1 MSEVPSR
8 RQFLSGQALRDELAR
23 AGKELADR
31 LAESQEREPPAGG
44 DTVRLGKT
52 AMACDVEVIMNPGP
66 AAQIV
71 AASAALDRI
80 DELEAQLSAY
90 RPHSELTLLNQRAGT
105 EAVTVEKELF
115 ELLARAAEISR
126 ATDGAFDPTA
136 GPFVALWRACRN
148 AGRLPTEEELR
159 FTRQSV
165 GCEHLVFDHERQALS
180 YLVEGLQFNL
190 GAIGKGHILDRAGQV
205 MADAQVGDWMIHAG
219 FSSILSR
226 GGHNGAQGWPVG
238 IRNPLFPD
246 RNFATLVLRDRGM
259 STSGSGVQFFRH
271 AGQRY
276 GHILD
281 PRTGWPVDGMLSV
294 TVVAPTA
301 EEADALSTAFFV
313 LGVEKAY
320 LYCHNQPLIGA
331 LLIPTPK
338 RGARLEPIVCNI
350 PDDDLFFAPN

>member
-8 RQFLSGQALRDELAR
+8 RQFLSGQALRDELAW

-31 LAESQEREPPAGG
+31 LAESREREPPQGG

-66 AAQIV
+66 AAQVV
-71 AASAALDRI
+71 AASAALDRV
-80 DELEAQLSAY
+80 DELEAQFSAY
-90 RPHSELTLLNQRAGT
+90 RPHSELTLLNQRAAT
-105 EAVTVEKELF
+105 EAVAVEDELF
-115 ELLARAAEISR
+115 ELLWRAAEISR
-126 ATDGAFDPTA
+126 ATEGAFDPTA
-136 GPFVALWRACRN
+136 GPFVALWRACRD
-148 AGRLPTEEELR
+148 AGRLPTEEELQH
-159 FTRQSV
+159 TRQRV
-165 GCEHLVFDHERQALS
+165 GCEHLVFDHQLRTLS
-180 YLVEGLQFNL
+180 YLVDGLQFNL

-205 MADAQVGDWMIHAG
+205 MTDALITDWMIHAG
-219 FSSILSR
+219 FSSILAR
-226 GGHNGAQGWPVG
+226 GGHNSASGWPVG
-238 IRNPLFPD
+238 IRNPLFPE
-246 RNFATLVLRDRGM
+246 RNFATMLLRDRGM

-271 AGQRY
+271 EGQRY

-313 LGVEKAY
+313 LGVEKAF

-331 LLIPTPK
+331 LLIPAPT
-338 RGARLEPIVCNI
+338 RGARLEPVVCNI
-350 PDDDLFFAPN
+350 PEDDLFFAPN